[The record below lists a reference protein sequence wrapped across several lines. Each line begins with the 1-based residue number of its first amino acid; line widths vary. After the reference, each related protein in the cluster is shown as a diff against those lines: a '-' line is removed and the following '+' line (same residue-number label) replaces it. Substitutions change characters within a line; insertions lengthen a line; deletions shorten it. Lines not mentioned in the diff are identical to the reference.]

1 MGCGALSV
9 RATILNGQRIPA
21 PFRVVV
27 VVVVVIVVIMR
38 ARTGASASSGF
49 ELQVVL
55 CSGARMRAGIV
66 TAAPGLSSPKPIRD
80 RRLNENNRS
89 IDEKRR
95 IPEYR
100 APQSR

>member
-21 PFRVVV
+21 PFRGVVM
-27 VVVVVIVVIMR
+27 VVVVIVVVVIMR

-80 RRLNENNRS
+80 R
-89 IDEKRR
+89 
-95 IPEYR
+95 
-100 APQSR
+100 